1 MQITVHGA
9 AGEVTGS
16 CHLLEAGGRRV
27 LVDCGLIQG
36 GRDSGRRNAQ
46 PFTFDAAALDAVV
59 LTHAHLDH
67 SGRLPLLLKA
77 GFKGRIFA
85 HAATCDLAR
94 ILLADSAY
102 LQEMDAARD
111 SRRRARRGQPPVAPL
126 YTRAEAAAVTRHFA
140 ALPYGE
146 WHDLLPDVRVRLRDA
161 GHILGSSIVELAV
174 GTAGSTRRLVVS
186 GDLGQRGAP
195 ILRDPEQVSTADLL
209 LMESTYGDRDHR
221 NWDDTLAELRSVLE
235 GAGRSGGN
243 ILIPAFAVG
252 RTQEL
257 LYLFAENFK
266 AWDMKRWQIFVDSP
280 LAIQA
285 TDTYGEYVA
294 LYDHAARRALK
305 RRSGL
310 FRMANLHYTRTAAQS
325 AAINRITSGAIILAG
340 SGMCDGGRIRHHFKH
355 QIWRERTHVLISG
368 FQARGTLGRQLV
380 EGARE
385 ISLWGEKVRVAARIH
400 TIGGLSAHAGQS
412 GLLHWLGGFRG
423 QPRVMLVHGEPQ
435 AISALQTATRERLG
449 VNCEAARLGE
459 RILF

>member
-1 MQITVHGA
+1 MQVTVHGA

-16 CHLLEAGGRRV
+16 CCLLEAGGRRV

-36 GRDSGRRNAQ
+36 GRDSARRNAQ
-46 PFTFDAAALDAVV
+46 PFPFEAAALDAVV

-111 SRRRARRGQPPVAPL
+111 SRRRARRGQPPLAPL

-146 WHDLLPDVRVRLRDA
+146 WHDLLPHVRLRLRDA

-174 GTAGSTRRLVVS
+174 GAGGSTRRLVVS
-186 GDLGQRGAP
+186 GDLGQSGAP
-195 ILRDPEQVSTADLL
+195 ILRDPEPVVAADLL

-221 NWDDTLAELRSVLE
+221 DWNSTLTELGSVLDDACC
-235 GAGRSGGN
+235 GGGN
-243 ILIPAFAVG
+243 VLIPAFAVG

-257 LYLFAENFK
+257 LYLFAEHYK
-266 AWDMKRWQIFVDSP
+266 VWDMKRWQIFVDSP

-285 TDTYGEYVA
+285 TNTYAEYVS
-294 LYDHAARRALK
+294 LYDHDARRALQ
-305 RRSGL
+305 RRGGL
-310 FRMANLHYTRTAAQS
+310 FKMANLHYSRTATQS
-325 AAINRITSGAIILAG
+325 AAINRISSGAIVLAG

-368 FQARGTLGRQLV
+368 FQARGTLGRALV
-380 EGARE
+380 DGARD
-385 ISLWGEKVRVAARIH
+385 ISLWGERVRVAAHIH

-412 GLLHWLGGFRG
+412 GLLRWLGGFRG
-423 QPRVMLVHGEPQ
+423 APRVVLVHGEPQ
-435 AISALQTATRERLG
+435 AISALQTAARDRLG
-449 VNCEAARLGE
+449 VSCEAARAGE
-459 RILF
+459 RILI